1 MKPLVCVYCEGTE
14 TKVALFSEETTGIK
28 LYRTLSVR
36 STDVRNAN
44 AEITDNQPSFDID
57 DIDGANEIAFD
68 NFEDDKSSL
77 NSENVSDL
85 EEISA
90 LLENIK
96 IGSAQFIPIITEP
109 IANYHI
115 YETTEEK
122 DKGKILDEIIRDIL
136 ETKGTVVRKDYIDYI
151 DFTKTSKL
159 SVFVEGNIPGVST
172 IDALAEY
179 NNRKY
184 LKIPTIKSAELS
196 LTYYVSK
203 TTKFFPDD
211 FSLIIYTGKE
221 YSKLIFLEGQ
231 KIKHIGS
238 TLDIG
243 TQNLQTYDVYFS
255 KILLEMENGGIP
267 RLDNV
272 VLCGEDNSE
281 NLILSFYGTFPE
293 ANVSELKF
301 DIIDSSDLP
310 AENKEDISSFTIP
323 ISAAV
328 EYFDEKNK
336 KYNGINILPLYI
348 KEKQKV
354 LQFGWHSYAIMP
366 LLFAVTFFFT
376 YKILTNSKK
385 IDTLNSKIV
394 ELTNKQSQ
402 NQVIIDQITPLSEK
416 IAGFDKTQAI
426 LDSAGAGTEIYWKM
440 LEKESD
446 FIGRRRNFWFT
457 KLAAPNGNNVNI
469 TGYSLSRS
477 VLTEFADYNNSS
489 LLKSVKYEPLREKNA
504 FKYDLKFFMST
515 APHKIR

>member
-1 MKPLVCVYCEGTE
+1 LKPLVCVYCEGTE
-14 TKVALFSEETTGIK
+14 TKVALFSEEKTGIK

-36 STDVRNAN
+36 STDTKNAN
-44 AEITDNQPSFDID
+44 TEIIDNQSSFDID
-57 DIDGANEIAFD
+57 DIDSDGEIAFD
-68 NFEDDKSSL
+68 NFEDDQGNL
-77 NSENVSDL
+77 NSDNVSDI

-90 LLENIK
+90 LFDNIK
-96 IGSAQFIPIITEP
+96 LGSAQFIPIITEP

-122 DKGKILDEIIRDIL
+122 DKGKILDDIIRDIL

-159 SVFVEGNIPGVST
+159 SVFVEGNIPGVGT
-172 IDALAEY
+172 IDAIAEY
-179 NNRKY
+179 NNRRY
-184 LKIPTIKSAELS
+184 VKIPAIKSAELS
-196 LTYYVSK
+196 LAYYVSK
-203 TTKFFPDD
+203 TTKFFPED

-323 ISAAV
+323 IAAAV

-348 KEKQKV
+348 REKQKV
-354 LQFGWHSYAIMP
+354 LQFGWHSFAIMP
-366 LLFAVTFFFT
+366 LLFIVTFFFT

-385 IDTLNSKIV
+385 INALNSKIV

-416 IAGFDKTQAI
+416 IAGFGKTQAI

-457 KLAAPNGNNVNI
+457 KLSAPNGNNVNI

-504 FKYDLKFFMST
+504 FKYDLKFFMNTDSL
-515 APHKIR
+515 KIR